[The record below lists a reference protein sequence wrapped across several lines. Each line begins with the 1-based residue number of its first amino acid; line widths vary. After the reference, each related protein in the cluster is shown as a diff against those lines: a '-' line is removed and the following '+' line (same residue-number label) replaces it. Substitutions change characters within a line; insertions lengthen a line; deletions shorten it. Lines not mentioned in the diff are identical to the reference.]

1 MKTACKIIATVLCL
15 VMLCPAALAAE
26 EPSQAQQIES
36 ALAKRVGCKEGKLL
50 TQEDVFPAGASGSD
64 WIAMTLAAG
73 GVKEEYGKYLTDLEK
88 YVTDKYAQDGLLS
101 DTMATDY
108 ARAIMTVTALGGDAT
123 AFGKNADGQSIDLVS
138 DGIVNFE
145 NLGAQGLN
153 GYVFALIALDSG
165 GYLTDDATT
174 QTRQNIIDDILQAQ
188 EDDGGFGFIPGGSD
202 VDMTA
207 MALQAL
213 APYRDTYSQ
222 LTDKAVDYLASMLN
236 DSGRYEVYGEE
247 SAETSA
253 QVVIALCS
261 LGIDPA
267 QDERF
272 TKTGGSI
279 LEGME
284 AYLNEDGLYAHT
296 VGGDSDVMATQQVLL
311 SLIALDRLRS
321 GGDRVYD
328 FTGLTLDSGSSTG
341 INLKVIL
348 ICAAVVVCAVI
359 VIEVITIRRKKCNAG
374 TDK

>member
-1 MKTACKIIATVLCL
+1 
-15 VMLCPAALAAE
+15 
-26 EPSQAQQIES
+26 
-36 ALAKRVGCKEGKLL
+36 
-50 TQEDVFPAGASGSD
+50 
-64 WIAMTLAAG
+64 
-73 GVKEEYGKYLTDLEK
+73 
-88 YVTDKYAQDGLLS
+88 
-101 DTMATDY
+101 
-108 ARAIMTVTALGGDAT
+108 
-123 AFGKNADGQSIDLVS
+123 
-138 DGIVNFE
+138 
-145 NLGAQGLN
+145 
-153 GYVFALIALDSG
+153 
-165 GYLTDDATT
+165 
-174 QTRQNIIDDILQAQ
+174 NIIDDILQAQ